1 MRFSRTQFIDSCK
14 SFFRIE
20 FTPQDITAY
29 GGLELIR
36 RYFRLIGLH
45 RRVQSAFRQYQL
57 GGDYRAVDMILV
69 ILALLF
75 ERHNSAGGYWDPGS
89 VLENEIGNLLAM
101 IDGRDVRWQQV
112 APRLERLG
120 IEFEEEIDRAWEDE
134 LQDREGESEGDGSQG

>member
-57 GGDYRAVDMILV
+57 GGEYGAVDMILV
-69 ILALLF
+69 ILALLLVRRSQIGTF
-75 ERHNSAGGYWDPGS
+75 ELCERRPTGEAVLQLVPFALGNDHGSLVEALYAAIATGSGG
-89 VLENEIGNLLAM
+89 VE
-101 IDGRDVRWQQV
+101 
-112 APRLERLG
+112 
-120 IEFEEEIDRAWEDE
+120 
-134 LQDREGESEGDGSQG
+134 

>member
-14 SFFRIE
+14 SFFRVE

-57 GGDYRAVDMILV
+57 GGEYGAVDMILV
-69 ILALLF
+69 ILALLLVRRSQIGTF
-75 ERHNSAGGYWDPGS
+75 ELCERRPTGEAVLQLVPFALGNDHGSLVEALYAAIAAGSGG
-89 VLENEIGNLLAM
+89 VE
-101 IDGRDVRWQQV
+101 
-112 APRLERLG
+112 
-120 IEFEEEIDRAWEDE
+120 
-134 LQDREGESEGDGSQG
+134 